1 MQKPKVKIRITTNYN
16 LDTIEDQLQN
26 EEVDNVV
33 REDDRVEPDDQIHVD
48 HFQSDD
54 QDMDVEVVDLEE
66 VGVVVVEVV
75 VEAHVVQ
82 SEPEESWETHS
93 STANS

>member
-1 MQKPKVKIRITTNYN
+1 MQKPKTKIRITTNYN
-16 LDTIEDQLQN
+16 LDPTEDQLQN

-33 REDDRVEPDDQIHVD
+33 REDARVEPEDQIQVD

-82 SEPEESWETHS
+82 SEPEESWETRS